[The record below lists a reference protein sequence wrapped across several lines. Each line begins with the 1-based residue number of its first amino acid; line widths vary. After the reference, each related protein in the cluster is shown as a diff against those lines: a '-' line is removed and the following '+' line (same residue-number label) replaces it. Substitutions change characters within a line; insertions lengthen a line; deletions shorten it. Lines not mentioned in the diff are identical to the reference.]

1 MNKIFKFFYT
11 CLALCG
17 IVATVTSCSDD
28 DDPTYLSEVRVSQ
41 SLIAFTPG
49 GGDVTISLTAADSW
63 TIASADKDGMPD
75 WLTLSPETGSAGTQ
89 DVTFKATAASET
101 RTANLYI
108 ECAGKKQSLTIQ
120 QVTEKQDL
128 PIVPIKTVNEGPEG
142 NYRVKGVCVADPDNQ
157 YGNWYIED
165 ETGRVQVYGTLDKKG
180 GKGTYPISGANGWGF
195 GIGDII
201 TIEGPVTTYK
211 DAKEF
216 VDVTIIAI
224 EKSLIKV
231 DSFDVAELPIEG
243 GIATAAVTSK
253 GNGIIVEIPAEAQSW
268 LSVVGI
274 DTHQGI
280 VKFKAAQNE
289 GGDRATTIVFK
300 TTDNSGKEYTA
311 EAALSQKGSIQ
322 EVTISDFL
330 AAPVGDTQ
338 FRITGVI
345 TNVAKAEYGNI
356 YIKDYSG
363 ETYVYG
369 VGAKGDFEKLGLKV
383 GDIITL
389 VGKRADHNGKPQMS
403 SAQYEKHISVT
414 EVSLADFLTKEDSKD
429 AYYMV
434 TGTVKDLLNN
444 KGEEND
450 FGNLHLTDGTNDLY
464 VYGCYSGYGAPKGD
478 AQKGFIKAADIK
490 VGDKLTMIGYKDTYN
505 GLIELCGGIYFS
517 HVPANGAE

>member
-1 MNKIFKFFYT
+1 MNKLFKFFYT

-49 GGDVTISLTAADSW
+49 GGDVTISLNAADSW
-63 TIASADKDGMPD
+63 TIASDDKAGMPD
-75 WLTLSPETGSAGTQ
+75 WLTISPESGSAGTQ

-101 RTANLYI
+101 RTANLFI

-180 GKGTYPISGANGWGF
+180 GKGTYPISGTNGWGF

-231 DSFDVAELPIEG
+231 DSFDVATLPIEG
-243 GIATAAVTSK
+243 GLTTAAVTSK
-253 GNGIIVEIPAEAQSW
+253 GNGISVDIPDEAKSW
-268 LSVVGI
+268 LSVAGI
-274 DTHQGI
+274 DTNKGT
-280 VKFKAAQNE
+280 VKFYAAPND
-289 GGDRATTIVFK
+289 GGDRSTTIVFK

-311 EAALSQKGSIQ
+311 EAALSQKGSIL

-338 FRITGVI
+338 FRMTGVI
-345 TNVAKAEYGNI
+345 TELYASDKQGKSF
-356 YIKDYSG
+356 YITDYSG
-363 ETYVYG
+363 TTLVYRAEG
-369 VGAKGDFEKLGLKV
+369 FIEAGAKV
-383 GDIITL
+383 GDVVTV
-389 VGKRADHNGKPQMS
+389 VGKRGAYKDSPQMVNGTFEELKY
-403 SAQYEKHISVT
+403 AVT
-414 EVSLADFLTKEDSKD
+414 EVSIADFLAKPDDKNV
-429 AYYMV
+429 YYMV
-434 TGTVKDLLNN
+434 TGIID
-444 KGEEND
+444 EIAND
-450 FGNLHLTDGTNDLY
+450 TYGNLYINDGAGNRLY
-464 VYGCYSGYGAPKGD
+464 VYGCYPGYGATGD
-478 AQKGFIKAADIK
+478 NRKGFLASAGIK
-490 VGDKLTMIGYKDTYN
+490 VGDKLTMIGYKDTYKEV
-505 GLIELCGGIYFS
+505 IELCGGIYFS
-517 HVPANGAE
+517 HIPANE

>member
-1 MNKIFKFFYT
+1 MNKLFKFFYT

-49 GGDVTISLTAADSW
+49 GGDVTISLNAADSW
-63 TIASADKDGMPD
+63 TIASDDKAGMPD
-75 WLTLSPETGSAGTQ
+75 WLTISPESGSAGTQ

-101 RTANLYI
+101 RTANLFI

-180 GKGTYPISGANGWGF
+180 GKGTYPISGTNGWGF

-231 DSFDVAELPIEG
+231 DSFDVATLPIEG
-243 GIATAAVTSK
+243 GLTTAAVTSK
-253 GNGIIVEIPAEAQSW
+253 GNGISVDIPDEAKSW
-268 LSVVGI
+268 LSVAGI
-274 DTHQGI
+274 DTNKGT
-280 VKFKAAQNE
+280 VKFYAAPND

-330 AAPVGDTQ
+330 AAPVGDAQ
-338 FRITGVI
+338 FRVTGVVTQLYTSDKQGESFYI
-345 TNVAKAEYGNI
+345 SDFSGQTLVYRAAGFKDSGAKVGDVVTVVGKRGAYKDTPQMVNGVFEGIKYSVETLTIEQFRAVEDNKEKYYLISGEVVEATEEGTKNDLEQYGNFNLT
-356 YIKDYSG
+356 D
-363 ETYVYG
+363 ETGSVYVYG
-369 VGAKGDFEKLGLKV
+369 VTRGWG
-383 GDIITL
+383 
-389 VGKRADHNGKPQMS
+389 
-403 SAQYEKHISVT
+403 
-414 EVSLADFLTKEDSKD
+414 DSK
-429 AYYMV
+429 
-434 TGTVKDLLNN
+434 GHFGDL
-444 KGEEND
+444 GVA
-450 FGNLHLTDGTNDLY
+450 LH
-464 VYGCYSGYGAPKGD
+464 
-478 AQKGFIKAADIK
+478 
-490 VGDKLTMIGYKDTYN
+490 DKLTILAYKTTYK
-505 GLIELCGGIYFS
+505 GLVEAVGMYFS